1 MKIEKF
7 KKFNESNEVIK
18 IPKVKDIIG
27 DICVSML
34 LLNNSFLDELLDSG
48 TKKTRYVQNSG
59 SFIEDLR
66 NLVIKK
72 NRLYIGKF
80 NNNKCV
86 EDDNT
91 SIINTVL
98 NNCEFDIEK
107 DWNKLI
113 NYRIISRNIVDKTLN
128 GDKLRS
134 DMIKKIYLNITKDDE
149 YNEDIVVELEDGRQF
164 SFFLNKNFTLT
175 KSSSFNTFGDDII
188 GEDMDVLYKEP
199 YIKIWDKLA
208 KDWVTLL
215 YENSKKSVQLHISK
229 FIAQNRIDDMSYFD
243 YFNIKHSDPKF
254 KNLGEYMK
262 EFDKNILYLNELL
275 SEVWKNR
282 EVCLENPDKIYKEWI
297 EKKISLMNSKIL
309 EHIITASLTKRN
321 IDDIEKLKD
330 DYKKASGNLK
340 MKFLKS
346 IINKMGCKE
355 RPIYYL
361 GNNGNIFYKV
371 PERQFFRDKYDDI
384 TIKFDYHV
392 KFVVSS
398 VEENNDFVIKVN
410 MEIDGKPLMDCDIVV
425 TFTGGEMSD
434 KLSAKFKFKP
444 TDTFNMLVSKNN
456 D

>member
-128 GDKLRS
+128 GYR
-134 DMIKKIYLNITKDDE
+134 
-149 YNEDIVVELEDGRQF
+149 
-164 SFFLNKNFTLT
+164 
-175 KSSSFNTFGDDII
+175 
-188 GEDMDVLYKEP
+188 
-199 YIKIWDKLA
+199 
-208 KDWVTLL
+208 DWETDR
-215 YENSKKSVQLHISK
+215 KSV
-229 FIAQNRIDDMSYFD
+229 
-243 YFNIKHSDPKF
+243 
-254 KNLGEYMK
+254 
-262 EFDKNILYLNELL
+262 
-275 SEVWKNR
+275 V
-282 EVCLENPDKIYKEWI
+282 
-297 EKKISLMNSKIL
+297 
-309 EHIITASLTKRN
+309 
-321 IDDIEKLKD
+321 
-330 DYKKASGNLK
+330 
-340 MKFLKS
+340 
-346 IINKMGCKE
+346 
-355 RPIYYL
+355 
-361 GNNGNIFYKV
+361 
-371 PERQFFRDKYDDI
+371 
-384 TIKFDYHV
+384 
-392 KFVVSS
+392 
-398 VEENNDFVIKVN
+398 
-410 MEIDGKPLMDCDIVV
+410 
-425 TFTGGEMSD
+425 
-434 KLSAKFKFKP
+434 
-444 TDTFNMLVSKNN
+444 
-456 D
+456 